1 MKPVYVDIHIHTSEN
16 PNEPKE
22 DYDVDTLVKNV
33 RKISGD
39 YPIILSLTDHN
50 MINKTAYLN
59 LIGKVTSVILGVEL
73 SVRKYDDA
81 PLYHCHAL
89 FNADITEGTID
100 DINNILDQLYPEK
113 IISDE
118 SNNVPHIEEIANQ
131 FDSYDF
137 MLLPHGG
144 QSHRTFDK
152 ATSKGRRFDTSLE
165 KSLYFNHFEGF
176 TARSNTGLQ
185 ETLRYFERIEIDQ
198 FINLITCSDNYN
210 PQKYPSAKDSSSEP
224 FIPTWIYSKPSF
236 EGLRLAL
243 SENSRINY
251 GKKAPED
258 WNQSIFGAKLSEKTC
273 DIDVELLPGLNVVIG
288 GSSSGKTLFVDSLVN
303 GIKKDFSNNKYSYFN
318 TENII
323 VDNPSGITPHYIDQ
337 NFIMSVLQDENKD
350 IGNINIIK
358 EVFPEDK
365 NVIELIRKSLENLR
379 KLVQQLVD
387 SAKEYQEC
395 LEKISHLPS
404 LSAMVI
410 TKELPMQIASLI
422 KPNSES
428 KSRFNLDDSEYEEIC
443 DYLNRIKQIFST
455 SKLNFSYEKEI
466 QTLKDGLMYI
476 NKLSNLNN
484 EVYSQ
489 LEMLEQ
495 KEMAIVAEDDN
506 ENARKITD
514 RNSLFQNVSD
524 AITALSSFNDAKKQ
538 LSMFNVSVE
547 TKKVTV
553 DCYTLSIENSFI
565 LTPEVLKEA
574 INSCLKVESR
584 IKSFDAL
591 TPETIFDNHFSE
603 RPKIGTYENLITKIY
618 EGINKKDNKKYKI
631 LTNDGRNFDILSPG
645 WKTAIILDLIIG
657 FKNDYA
663 PLIIDQPEDNLA
675 TDYINYGLVN
685 RIKQTK
691 NKKQIILVT
700 HNATIPMLADAQNVI
715 VCKNENGRIIIRS
728 AALEDKIEN
737 KRILDFVAE
746 ITDGGKQSIKK
757 RVKKYDLKTL

>member
-1 MKPVYVDIHIHTSEN
+1 M
-16 PNEPKE
+16 
-22 DYDVDTLVKNV
+22 
-33 RKISGD
+33 
-39 YPIILSLTDHN
+39 
-50 MINKTAYLN
+50 
-59 LIGKVTSVILGVEL
+59 
-73 SVRKYDDA
+73 
-81 PLYHCHAL
+81 
-89 FNADITEGTID
+89 
-100 DINNILDQLYPEK
+100 
-113 IISDE
+113 
-118 SNNVPHIEEIANQ
+118 
-131 FDSYDF
+131 
-137 MLLPHGG
+137 
-144 QSHRTFDK
+144 
-152 ATSKGRRFDTSLE
+152 
-165 KSLYFNHFEGF
+165 
-176 TARSNTGLQ
+176 
-185 ETLRYFERIEIDQ
+185 
-198 FINLITCSDNYN
+198 
-210 PQKYPSAKDSSSEP
+210 
-224 FIPTWIYSKPSF
+224 
-236 EGLRLAL
+236 
-243 SENSRINY
+243 
-251 GKKAPED
+251 
-258 WNQSIFGAKLSEKTC
+258 
-273 DIDVELLPGLNVVIG
+273 
-288 GSSSGKTLFVDSLVN
+288 
-303 GIKKDFSNNKYSYFN
+303 
-318 TENII
+318 
-323 VDNPSGITPHYIDQ
+323 
-337 NFIMSVLQDENKD
+337 
-350 IGNINIIK
+350 
-358 EVFPEDK
+358 
-365 NVIELIRKSLENLR
+365 
-379 KLVQQLVD
+379 
-387 SAKEYQEC
+387 
-395 LEKISHLPS
+395 
-404 LSAMVI
+404 
-410 TKELPMQIASLI
+410 
-422 KPNSES
+422 
-428 KSRFNLDDSEYEEIC
+428 
-443 DYLNRIKQIFST
+443 
-455 SKLNFSYEKEI
+455 NFSYEKEI

-553 DCYTLSIENSFI
+553 GCYTLSIENSFI

-675 TDYINYGLVN
+675 TDYINHGLVN